1 MTFFWL
7 TINREV
13 YWVVELNDQPMIT
26 RLTKRELQIAKLLAD
41 GFNSKDIS
49 ERLHI
54 SVETVHS
61 HKKNML
67 SKSDSKNSVMLVAR
81 CIKSGLI

>member
-1 MTFFWL
+1 M
-7 TINREV
+7 N
-13 YWVVELNDQPMIT
+13 NP
-26 RLTKRELQIAKLLAD
+26 LTKRELQIVELLAD
-41 GFNSKDIS
+41 GLNARDIS

-67 SKSDSKNSVMLVAR
+67 FKSDSKNSVMLVAQ